1 MSEKSMNLEDKKIKK
16 NDFEPAYGDINKYIK
31 TKIKIY
37 KNKVNTNF
45 QG

>member
-1 MSEKSMNLEDKKIKK
+1 MSEKTMNLEDKKIKK
-16 NDFEPAYGDINKYIK
+16 SDFEPAYGDIDKYIK